1 MKVKALL
8 SLVLCASVVAIL
20 VSGCKRREQT
30 YANIEGPKATETVE
44 PNTQF

>member
-8 SLVLCASVVAIL
+8 SLVLCASVVAVL

-30 YANIEGPKATETVE
+30 YANIEGPEKTETVQ
-44 PNTQF
+44 PNAQF